1 MNEARQ
7 GNKFLLRCRE
17 IKLQCSNHQKL
28 SYNNII
34 SYIFKLIKKKKNA
47 KSYKESE
54 TRFKWNNLIKGINRF
69 DFR

>member
-17 IKLQCSNHQKL
+17 IKLQCPNHQKL

-34 SYIFKLIKKKKNA
+34 SYIFKLIKKKKMQ
-47 KSYKESE
+47 KV
-54 TRFKWNNLIKGINRF
+54 TRNLKQDLNEII
-69 DFR
+69 